1 MRDAVRHRG
10 PDDEG
15 EWVDLSAGV
24 ALGHRRLSI
33 VDLSAAG
40 HQPMMSPSGRFV
52 LVFNGEIYNHLEL
65 RESLADSWRGH
76 SDTETLLAG
85 IESWG
90 LEATLRR
97 VVGMFALAVWDRS
110 TRSLSLARDRMGE
123 KPLYYGR
130 QGRSFLFGSELK
142 ALREHPEFRGEID
155 RAALAAYVRS
165 GYVRAPRSIYAGI
178 SKLPPGTILTI
189 KDRNA
194 DAVSPTPVKYWDLAA
209 VIAARAE
216 QPFKG
221 TADAAVAELESRM
234 LASVK
239 GQQLADVPLGAFL
252 SGGVDS
258 STVVALMQA
267 TASRPV
273 KTFSIGFEE
282 RAYNEATHARAVA
295 NHLRTEHTELYVSAD
310 DALNVIP
317 DLPTIYDEPFA
328 DPSQI
333 PTVLLS
339 RLTREHVTVALSGDG
354 GDELFCGYLRY
365 PNTARTW
372 ARIDRIPRPARA
384 VLGRVAPSRVAKEAF
399 SAARDVDAFYEF
411 TNAQWKGHPQL
422 VSSQPPPPTIAAPP
436 AIISDARERMMYSD
450 ACDYLPDDILVK
462 VDRAAMASSLETRVP
477 LLDHRIVEF
486 AWQLPLDM
494 KFREGVGKWPV
505 KEILHRYVPRE
516 IVDRPKMGFGV
527 PIEHWLRG
535 PLRGWAQDLLSAT
548 RLKSDGFFDPAAVAA
563 EWSMHSSGRRDRHY
577 GLWTVLMFQAWLA
590 SQQRSTSTAVLP

>member
-1 MRDAVRHRG
+1 MRDAVSHRG

-40 HQPMMSPSGRFV
+40 HQPMMSASGRFV
-52 LVFNGEIYNHLEL
+52 LAFNGEIYNHLEL
-65 RESLADSWRGH
+65 RGSLADSWRGH

-90 LEATLRR
+90 LEATLRKAI
-97 VVGMFALAVWDRS
+97 GMFALAVWDRS
-110 TRSLSLARDRMGE
+110 TRTLSLARDRMGE

-142 ALREHPEFRGEID
+142 ALREHPEFRAEID
-155 RAALAAYVRS
+155 RVALAGYVRS
-165 GYVRAPRSIYAGI
+165 GYVHAPRSIYEGVA
-178 SKLPPGTILTI
+178 KLPPGTILTI

-194 DAVSPTPVKYWDLAA
+194 DAESPTPVKYWDLAS
-209 VIAARAE
+209 VVAARAE
-216 QPFKG
+216 RPFKG
-221 TADAAVAELESRM
+221 TARDAAAELESLM
-234 LASVK
+234 LSSVK

-273 KTFSIGFEE
+273 KTFSIGFKEQTHDE
-282 RAYNEATHARAVA
+282 SMHARAVA

-310 DALNVIP
+310 DALKVIP

-339 RLTREHVTVALSGDG
+339 RLTREHVKVALSGDG

-365 PNTARTW
+365 PNVARTW
-372 ARIDRIPRPARA
+372 ARIDKIPRSARA
-384 VLGRVAPSRVAKEAF
+384 VLARVAPSPVAREAF
-399 SAARDVDAFYEF
+399 SAARDVDAFYGF
-411 TNAQWKGHPQL
+411 TNAQWKGHSKLVANQRPQRA
-422 VSSQPPPPTIAAPP
+422 VAVPP
-436 AIISDARERMMYSD
+436 AIVADARERMMYSD

-462 VDRAAMASSLETRVP
+462 VDRAAMAASLETRVP
-477 LLDHRIVEF
+477 LLDHRVVEF

-494 KFREGVGKWPV
+494 KLRDGVGKWPL
-505 KEILHRYVPRE
+505 KEILYRYVPRE

-548 RLKSDGFFDPAAVAA
+548 RLKSEGFFDAAAVAA

-590 SQQRSTSTAVLP
+590 SQQRATSAAVPS